1 MTQGLITA
9 RLATTEASK
18 MRHNLTSANI
28 AKPASLVPVTL
39 SSSIR
44 SSSTTQSSSTSLLSG
59 TNQASTACS
68 SSIPQLSQDTKN
80 HAAVTFAVANKTFQF
95 SACHQIQQ
103 ILRSGGQLMLNN
115 DTIKQLTKLTGTASH
130 KQATTSSLTN
140 KQLVLVAPAIQTKLP
155 IELLKLAQSNNISS
169 PQLLALAARAQGYPL
184 PVVEIKHNHLRFNTG
199 AEISVSASAKL
210 PQGQHL
216 AHINQVAGKP
226 LLTLTPIL
234 HVATADLFTIDTN
247 SHNDNNHNKLKA
259 ISEHIVVRKDEP
271 AQLLSQLLKKLEQIP
286 LRASVETTVT
296 NVKPPQQQVNSHQ
309 HAASS
314 TVAQVNKSPVEV
326 LKQNLHKA
334 GAMPLKNACSNNATN
349 TLVSALLALL
359 PSLNPRPLTQL
370 ADQSLLKQELL
381 SLTNLN
387 LANTQQLPNTA
398 LTAGAI
404 SALFQLL
411 IGFKRQGAHTQLS
424 QSLQHYLDKLQQKV
438 LNNTDQ
444 SQLLLS
450 ALDKARSVESLGKL
464 ATSFGGY
471 QQASSDANQHLAWYI
486 ALPYSIGPR
495 KEQLEGKFE
504 RGSSND
510 NSAITSWRLQLKF
523 NLAQGAL
530 LVNAHK
536 IGDFLDVKFTS
547 ENQSLLDK
555 VSDFQALLS
564 IKINQAGFVAR
575 EFTTVIDNVP
585 ATLLPGDH
593 YLVKTNA

>member
-1 MTQGLITA
+1 MTQGSITA

-18 MRHNLTSANI
+18 TRHKLPSTTI

-39 SSSIR
+39 SSSILSPSIL
-44 SSSTTQSSSTSLLSG
+44 SSA
-59 TNQASTACS
+59 TNQASTAS
-68 SSIPQLSQDTKN
+68 SSSVPQLSHDTKS
-80 HAAVTFAVANKTFQF
+80 HVAVTFTIANKTFQF
-95 SACHQIQQ
+95 SASHQIQQ
-103 ILRSGGQLMLNN
+103 ILHSGGQLMLSN
-115 DTIKQLTKLTGTASH
+115 DTLKQLTKLTGSASH
-130 KQATTSSLTN
+130 KQATPSSLTN
-140 KQLVLVAPAIQTKLP
+140 KQLVLVAAAIQTKLP
-155 IELLKLAQSNNISS
+155 IELLTLAKSNNIS
-169 PQLLALAARAQGYPL
+169 PQQLMALAARAQGYPL
-184 PVVEIKHNHLRFNTG
+184 PVVEIKHNHMRFESG
-199 AEISVSASAKL
+199 VEITVSASAKL

-216 AHINQVAGKP
+216 AHISLVAGKP

-234 HVATADLFTIDTN
+234 HVTTADLFAIDTN
-247 SHNDNNHNKLKA
+247 NQNNNKSTNNNQLQA
-259 ISEHIVVRKDEP
+259 NSEHVVVRKDEP
-271 AQLLSQLLKKLEQIP
+271 AQLLRQLLNKLEQIP
-286 LRASVETTVT
+286 LTASVETAVT
-296 NVKPPQQQVNSHQ
+296 NVKPPQQQANSHQ
-309 HAASS
+309 HSASA
-314 TVAQVNKSPVEV
+314 TVAQVNTKSPVEV

-334 GAMPLKNACSNNATN
+334 GAMPLKNTYSNNATN
-349 TLVSALLALL
+349 SLASALLALL
-359 PSLNPRPLTQL
+359 PSLNPRPLSQL

-387 LANTQQLPNTA
+387 LTNTQQLPNTA

-424 QSLQHYLDKLQQKV
+424 PSLQHYLDKLQQKV
-438 LNNTDQ
+438 LNITEQ

-450 ALDKARSVESLGKL
+450 ALDKARGVESLGKL
-464 ATSFGGY
+464 ATSFSGY
-471 QQASSDANQHLAWYI
+471 QQASSDANQHLTWYI

-504 RGSSND
+504 RGASND
-510 NSAITSWRLQLKF
+510 KSATTSWRLQLKF
-523 NLAQGAL
+523 NLTQGAL
-530 LVNAHK
+530 LINAHK
-536 IGDFLDVKFTS
+536 IGDFLDIKFTG